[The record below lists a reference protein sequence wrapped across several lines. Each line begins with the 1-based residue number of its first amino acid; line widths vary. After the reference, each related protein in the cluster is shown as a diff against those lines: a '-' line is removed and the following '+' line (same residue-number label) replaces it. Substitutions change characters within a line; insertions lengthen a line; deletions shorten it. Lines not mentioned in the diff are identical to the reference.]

1 MFQKKRSTR
10 ELVQGT
16 ANARD
21 AEKTEIIKEEAE
33 PEKQPKQKK
42 RSQKRPPKER
52 GRGEFIR
59 SKMFWGVA
67 STAAA
72 LLIAFG
78 GVPAVVN
85 EVGELV
91 DVVVFAED
99 VKAGSVI
106 TQDLLEY
113 RQMTAYNLQPGAFL
127 DMEQVQ
133 GCYVT
138 KAAAEG
144 DVVTSKRV
152 SETYPGGSPELAN
165 LPEGQLAVSFTL
177 ADLAESVS
185 SKLQAGDVI
194 QIFAVPDSQKEE
206 GKEAAQMPPE
216 LQCVRVLSVTGSDG
230 TDTNETDAVLEEAAP
245 VISTVTVEVN
255 RQQAAVLIGL
265 EHTSTLHAALV
276 VRGNDERAKQ
286 ALEQQASLL
295 AQPENEGG
303 ETE

>member
-1 MFQKKRSTR
+1 MFKKKRSTR

-16 ANARD
+16 VNTK
-21 AEKTEIIKEEAE
+21 EVSGTEILEKEVEL
-33 PEKQPKQKK
+33 EKQPKQKK
-42 RSQKRPPKER
+42 RGREHPKKES
-52 GRGEFIR
+52 GRGELVR

-67 STAAA
+67 STTAA

-106 TQDLLEY
+106 TGEMLEY
-113 RQMTAYNLQPGAFL
+113 RQMTAYNLQPGAIL

-133 GCYVT
+133 GRYVT
-138 KAAAEG
+138 KDAAEG

-165 LPEGQLAVSFTL
+165 LPEGQLALSFTL

-185 SKLQAGDVI
+185 SKLQAGDII

-206 GKEAAQMPPE
+206 GEEAAQMPRS
-216 LQCVRVLSVTGSDG
+216 CSVFGCC
-230 TDTNETDAVLEEAAP
+230 P
-245 VISTVTVEVN
+245 
-255 RQQAAVLIGL
+255 
-265 EHTSTLHAALV
+265 
-276 VRGNDERAKQ
+276 
-286 ALEQQASLL
+286 
-295 AQPENEGG
+295 
-303 ETE
+303 

>member
-10 ELVQGT
+10 EMVQGT
-16 ANARD
+16 A
-21 AEKTEIIKEEAE
+21 KTKEEEIRKIVEEEGE
-33 PEKQPKQKK
+33 PEKQLKQKK
-42 RSQKRPPKER
+42 RGDKRLKKER
-52 GRGEFIR
+52 RIGAFVR

-67 STAAA
+67 STTVA

-99 VKAGSVI
+99 VEAGSVI
-106 TQDLLEY
+106 TRDMLEY
-113 RQMTAYNLQPGAFL
+113 RQMTAYNLQPGAIL
-127 DMEQVQ
+127 NMDWVQ
-133 GCYVT
+133 GRYVT
-138 KAAAEG
+138 KDAAEG

-185 SKLQAGDVI
+185 SKLQAGDII

-206 GKEAAQMPPE
+206 GEAAAQMPPE
-216 LQCVRVLSVTGSDG
+216 LQCVKVLSVTGSDG
-230 TDTNETDAVLEEAAP
+230 TDTNEVTAVLEEAAP

-255 RQQAAVLIGL
+255 RQQAAVLVGL

-286 ALEQQASLL
+286 ALEQQTALL
-295 AQPENEGG
+295 IKPENEGG
-303 ETE
+303 EN